1 MYLERL
7 KKDKILKYT
16 LTVILGLAVCAS
28 VSSIWL
34 GIGQSFRIV
43 FGSFYVLFLPGLVL
57 TLVFFKEEEI
67 DVIERVALSFALS
80 IAVIPLLVFYLNLI
94 GMKISTP
101 NVFLVVAFII
111 GGSVGVILWKRK
123 K

>member
-1 MYLERL
+1 MNLERL

-16 LTVILGLAVCAS
+16 LTAILGLAVYAS

-34 GIGQSFRIV
+34 GIEQSFRIV
-43 FGSFYVLFLPGLVL
+43 FGSFYVVFLPGFVL
-57 TLVFFKEEEI
+57 TLVFFKKGEI
-67 DVIERVALSFALS
+67 DVIERVALSFTLS
-80 IAVIPLLVFYLNLI
+80 IAVVLLLVFYLNLI
-94 GMKISTP
+94 GMKTSALNI
-101 NVFLVVAFII
+101 FLVVAFII